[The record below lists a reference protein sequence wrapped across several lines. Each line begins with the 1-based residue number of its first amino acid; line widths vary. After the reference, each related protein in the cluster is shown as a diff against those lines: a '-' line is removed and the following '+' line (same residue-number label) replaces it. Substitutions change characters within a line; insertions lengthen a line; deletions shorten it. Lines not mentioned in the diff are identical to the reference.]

1 VENLALPN
9 EVTGFEVENDA
20 ILVYRLE

>member
-9 EVTGFEVENDA
+9 EVTGFEIENDA
-20 ILVYRLE
+20 ILVYKA